1 MESDKTQVSK
11 YEYKYSFDSL
21 PVRHSIRF
29 EETDRPDT
37 PTTSKICGTPYLPE
51 HAPYPV
57 RDGKPM
63 LFIAQFN
70 FEEFPPLPDFP
81 TTGLLQLFVPN
92 EPGWG
97 GVFINPSYVDPRESG
112 EPTQF
117 ARYIEDI
124 SAPHVGELPEEA
136 AEEDD
141 HPADDQTEA
150 TTIDGILTLHTATDV
165 SKEFAARVVDKDLP
179 HALLRKGDAYMDIHA
194 SHFTRKPVTVRTVDG
209 GTTTVETIAGRT
221 GSKEE
226 WQKLVDDAVA
236 RAQRDGYTLDPSAD
250 DLLEPVRYDSAD
262 VTRLGGYPKWVN
274 DCMLSPGDPEVLLA
288 TVSHG
293 ENIMFGDCGYGNF
306 FIHPDDLAARN
317 FDRVFFGWDC
327 G

>member
-1 MESDKTQVSK
+1 MSMESHTTQVSK
-11 YEYKYSFDSL
+11 FEYKYSFDSL

-81 TTGLLQLFVPN
+81 STGLLQLFVPN

-97 GVFINPSYVDPRESG
+97 GVFSTPSYVDPRKSG

-165 SKEFAARVVDKDLP
+165 SKEFVARVVDKRLP
-179 HALLRKGDAYMDIHA
+179 HALLRKGTAYMDIHG
-194 SHFTRKPVTVRTVDG
+194 SLVNPFFVVVRTVDG
-209 GTTTVETIAGRT
+209 DTTTVETISATR
-221 GSKEE
+221 EDM
-226 WQKLVDDAVA
+226 QKLADDAVA
-236 RAQRDGYTLDPSAD
+236 RAERDGYTLDPSAE